1 MQTVIAPR
9 GCYLVVLAREV
20 EKGEHVE
27 VDDDVADSLIEQGWT
42 SLRSAS
48 AKRAAA
54 KRARAHDEDTDADDD
69 DVAETTDEPAA
80 TTAEES

>member
-9 GCYLVVLAREV
+9 GCYLVALAREV

-54 KRARAHDEDTDADDD
+54 KRARAHDDDTDDD
-69 DVAETTDEPAA
+69 DEVVETTDEPAA
-80 TTAEES
+80 TAAQES